1 MSDAGDGH
9 WRVGE
14 LAEATGLTVR
24 ALHHYDEIGLLA
36 PTERT
41 GAGHRLYGEAEV
53 RRLYRILALRR
64 LGLRLDEI
72 AALLDEGGLSLA
84 ETVRRHLEQVERSLD
99 HQQRLRRRLAEMLD
113 ALDRSLEPSIDQF
126 IEALEAMAVI
136 EATVEDVVVPVEPC
150 EHLSQCGPVM
160 LLSERDGERVLPIW
174 IGHPEATALAMQL
187 GGIVTPRPMGS
198 DLTVRLVEAT
208 GARIAR
214 VSVSG
219 WREGTFYATVTLV
232 AGDAC
237 HEIDARPSDAM
248 NLAARV
254 RAPIFVDAQIMD
266 ACGVPSR
273 GGDVEERIN
282 QWHRQEST
290 GPQGPTA
297 WRSLLPSSEGPAA
310 AGQ

>member
-36 PTERT
+36 PTERS
-41 GAGHRLYGEAEV
+41 GAGHRLYGEEEI

-113 ALDRSLEPSIDQF
+113 ALDRSVEPSIDQY
-126 IEALEAMAVI
+126 IDALEAMAMI
-136 EATVEDVVVPVEPC
+136 EATVEDVIVPVEPW
-150 EHLSQCGPVM
+150 EHQSQCGPVM
-160 LLSERDGERVLPIW
+160 LLSERDGERVLPVW
-174 IGHPEATALAMQL
+174 IGHPEATALATQL
-187 GGIVTPRPMGS
+187 GGIATPRPMGS

-219 WREGTFYATVTLV
+219 WHEGIFYATVTLV
-232 AGDAC
+232 AGDDC
-237 HEIDARPSDAM
+237 HEIDARPSDAI

-254 RAPIFVDAQIMD
+254 GVPIFVDAQIMD
-266 ACGVPSR
+266 ECGVPSR
-273 GGDVEERIN
+273 GEDVEQRIN
-282 QWHRQEST
+282 QWRRQDST
-290 GPQGPTA
+290 RPQGPTA
-297 WRSLLPSSEGPAA
+297 WRSLLPSSEGTAA